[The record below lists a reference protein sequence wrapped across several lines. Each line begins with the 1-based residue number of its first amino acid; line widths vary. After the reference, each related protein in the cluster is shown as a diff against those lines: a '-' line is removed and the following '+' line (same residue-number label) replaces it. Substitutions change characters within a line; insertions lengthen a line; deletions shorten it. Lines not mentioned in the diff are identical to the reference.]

1 MHLLQVQER
10 PPCGPLRPGWRLHS
24 RHRRR
29 EVWVGKHE
37 GHDLIGRTEFVT
49 WNVCL
54 GGDRTS
60 EGAVRV
66 RLGYPRW
73 LISTSGMRIAA
84 AGAARWRGGGPSQ
97 RWNVGEAFEESIE
110 GGSTV
115 VYSIGLGLGQWMTA
129 SMPCSS
135 SFASS
140 NCPLLESFG
149 A

>member
-1 MHLLQVQER
+1 MAYIDER
-10 PPCGPLRPGWRLHS
+10 HADRSGWCCAL
-24 RHRRR
+24 
-29 EVWVGKHE
+29 
-37 GHDLIGRTEFVT
+37 
-49 WNVCL
+49 
-54 GGDRTS
+54 
-60 EGAVRV
+60 AQ
-66 RLGYPRW
+66 
-73 LISTSGMRIAA
+73 
-84 AGAARWRGGGPSQ
+84 GGPSQ
-97 RWNVGEAFEESIE
+97 RWNVGEAFEESIG